1 VVMTRDDLDA
11 RHTAIMRK
19 WARTLADRDGDPP
32 RGLLDDLAEL
42 TAEYAITPVVQPH
55 GDDLCPSS
63 AAPVSTEPS
72 PPVSSTRR
80 KSPTL

>member
-1 VVMTRDDLDA
+1 MMTRTDLDA

-42 TAEYAITPVVQPH
+42 TAEYAIAPVVQPQ
-55 GDDLCPSS
+55 GDICSS

-80 KSPTL
+80 KSPTP